1 MAKMKTTEREKPL
14 SSVFPVE
21 KEFPIPGNWPDGLE
35 PRKAYEVL
43 CDDGGSFLQ
52 VFVADDGDVHVSMQD
67 SQPSPF
73 PSIRVRTLC
82 GGGRHSRTR
91 LALLWLAKAIQLDNQ
106 ENGGVAIIRDAT
118 E

>member
-1 MAKMKTTEREKPL
+1 M

-35 PRKAYEVL
+35 PRKVYEVL
-43 CDDGGSFLQ
+43 CDDKGRDGGSFLQ
-52 VFVADDGDVHVSMQD
+52 VFIADDGDVHVSMQD
-67 SQPSPF
+67 WEDIRTEGTQPSPF

-82 GGGRHSRTR
+82 GGGRNSRTR

-106 ENGGVAIIRDAT
+106 ENGVG
-118 E
+118 

>member
-1 MAKMKTTEREKPL
+1 M

-35 PRKAYEVL
+35 HRKVYEVI
-43 CDDGGSFLQ
+43 CDDKGRDGGSFLQ
-52 VFVADDGDVHVSMQD
+52 VFIADDGDVHVSMQD
-67 SQPSPF
+67 WEDIRTEGTKPSPF

-82 GGGRHSRTR
+82 GGGRNSRTR

-106 ENGGVAIIRDAT
+106 ENGVG
-118 E
+118 